1 MTNTIT
7 DLWEALDRSAIKL
20 LADAMG
26 GELPAE
32 GGGDTIPPAGGSL
45 NERTRVFAAISAYA
59 KSRLIDGPKPEE
71 GTSNFHELRGRFRGS
86 PIGASASPKR
96 GTRGPKKAAAAP
108 GSDGSDA

>member
-1 MTNTIT
+1 MTNSIT
-7 DLWEALDRSAIKL
+7 DLWEALDRAAIKL

-71 GTSNFHELRGRFRGS
+71 GTSDFHELRGRFRGS
-86 PIGASASPKR
+86 PDSASSQAVR
-96 GTRGPKKAAAAP
+96 RTRGPKKAAPSP
-108 GSDGSDA
+108 GTDSFDA